1 MVAGE
6 RSGVGKTTVTLALLA
21 YLKRQHLKVQSFKVG
36 PDYIDPMFHQYV
48 TGKPCR
54 NLDPVLTSEVYVQQ
68 CFGRNIQDVDCALVE
83 GVMGLFDGVRFCN
96 PPLPPFERGGF
107 NPPLPPFERGGF
119 NPPLPPFERGG
130 FNPPLPPFERGGFN
144 PPLPPFER
152 GGFNPPLPPFE
163 RGGFN
168 PPLPPFERGGEDDS
182 DKCFPDF
189 ASTAHISRLL
199 NLPVLLVLDCSRL
212 SASVAAIAH
221 GFVSFD
227 STINF
232 AGLILNRVG
241 SDRHLQLLQNSLEY
255 INLPVLGVF
264 RRHQNISIPDRH
276 LGLIPT
282 DEIPNLDRIIN
293 NLVDLAKTCF
303 DWEKLLPILKV
314 KNEESLHFLSRQDS
328 PDKSINFPKLVV
340 KNFDK
345 KRSEILIGV
354 ARDRAFNFYYQDN
367 LDILEELGAKI
378 VFWSPLKD
386 ENLPEGIQGLY
397 FGGGFPEVF
406 AQQLSENVFV
416 RKAVK
421 EAIILGMPTYAECG
435 GLMYL
440 SEAIIDFNSNSWEMV
455 GILPTTAV
463 MGKSLKLGYR
473 QAVTNINTPFLA
485 ANTKVYGH
493 EFHRSELTEA
503 PPIPLYKMWR
513 VDEEENQS
521 QATFEGWNFYQ
532 VHASYLH
539 LHWGNR
545 IDIPRRFFNPFE

>member
-1 MVAGE
+1 MSLIIAGE

-21 YLKRQHLKVQSFKVG
+21 YLKRQHLKVKSFKVG

-68 CFGRNIQDVDCALVE
+68 CFERNIQDVDYALVE
-83 GVMGLFDGVRFCN
+83 GVMGLFDGVSFLE
-96 PPLPPFERGGF
+96 PPLLPLKRGKENDANG
-107 NPPLPPFERGGF
+107 
-119 NPPLPPFERGG
+119 
-130 FNPPLPPFERGGFN
+130 
-144 PPLPPFER
+144 
-152 GGFNPPLPPFE
+152 
-163 RGGFN
+163 
-168 PPLPPFERGGEDDS
+168 
-182 DKCFPDF
+182 CFPDF

-227 STINF
+227 PTINV

-241 SDRHLQLLQNSLEY
+241 SDRHLQLLQNSLAH
-255 INLPVLGVF
+255 ISLPILGVL
-264 RRHQNISIPDRH
+264 RRHQNINIPERH

-282 DEIPNLDRIIN
+282 DEMPELDILIKH
-293 NLVDLAKTCF
+293 LADLAKTCF
-303 DWEKLLPILKV
+303 DWPKLLAFLKV
-314 KNEESLHFLSRQDS
+314 ENDMSQELLYTKVCSDNKIYFPSLV
-328 PDKSINFPKLVV
+328 IN
-340 KNFDK
+340 NCEK
-345 KRSEILIGV
+345 KKSEILIGV

-386 ENLPEGIQGLY
+386 KDLPTGIQGLY

-406 AQQLSENVFV
+406 AQQLSENFLV

-440 SEAIIDFNSNSWEMV
+440 SEAIIDFNNNSWEMV
-455 GILPTTAV
+455 GILPTQAI

-473 QAVTNINTPFLA
+473 QAITNINTPLLI
-485 ANTKVYGH
+485 ANRKFYAH
-493 EFHRSELTEA
+493 EFHRSELTEL
-503 PPIPLYKMWR
+503 PFMPLYKIWR
-513 VDEEENQS
+513 VDEERLKNQ
-521 QATFEGWNFYQ
+521 AIFEGWSFYQ

-545 IDIPRRFFNPFE
+545 VDIPRRFIEQVSRGEKIK